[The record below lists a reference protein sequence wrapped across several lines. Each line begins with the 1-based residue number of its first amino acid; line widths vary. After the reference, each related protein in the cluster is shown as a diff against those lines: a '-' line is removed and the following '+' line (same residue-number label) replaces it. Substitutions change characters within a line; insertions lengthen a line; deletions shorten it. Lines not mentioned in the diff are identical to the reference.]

1 MKKIIDTLDIE
12 KIIAL
17 KNNGLTMQEIADLL
31 DTSKT
36 TICRILN
43 DNGMRSMKYVHARS
57 GSTIAKKYRSGNTI
71 DELSEEYK
79 AHCKTIISLL
89 RQNGEKIDEYNRYSV
104 NSSYFHILD
113 DQNKAYILGLIY
125 SDGSITDNELIIALQ
140 ECDMHILDSI
150 RVLLGST
157 NPLKYINQKSK
168 SETYQNQYKL
178 LICNK
183 QIVDDLKKYGVEKN
197 KSLKSKYP
205 NFISDELFPH
215 FLRGVFDG
223 DGHIDKKNYTISIT
237 GTKDLLFG
245 IKKELD
251 KKFNLAICIFPV
263 KNSEIIYEFKITNMN
278 DCITFLDYI
287 YTDAILFIRR
297 KYDVYQKYLNEPLQK

>member
-79 AHCKTIISLL
+79 AHRKTIISLL

-104 NSSYFHILD
+104 KFRSMFYFYENIPD
-113 DQNKAYILGLIY
+113 KYKEMYIKQVRNC
-125 SDGSITDNELIIALQ
+125 NE
-140 ECDMHILDSI
+140 
-150 RVLLGST
+150 
-157 NPLKYINQKSK
+157 
-168 SETYQNQYKL
+168 
-178 LICNK
+178 
-183 QIVDDLKKYGVEKN
+183 
-197 KSLKSKYP
+197 
-205 NFISDELFPH
+205 
-215 FLRGVFDG
+215 
-223 DGHIDKKNYTISIT
+223 
-237 GTKDLLFG
+237 
-245 IKKELD
+245 
-251 KKFNLAICIFPV
+251 
-263 KNSEIIYEFKITNMN
+263 
-278 DCITFLDYI
+278 
-287 YTDAILFIRR
+287 
-297 KYDVYQKYLNEPLQK
+297 NENWQHLS